1 MGVDRILLASA
12 SGDREPVLDGFVI
25 VTDETLR
32 SSARVL
38 TSQLRAEGLQI
49 DMGDTQRSVKAQ
61 FKDADK
67 RGARAA
73 IVVGS
78 EWADGDVTV
87 KDLGTATQ
95 EVIPAKE
102 IKRWLQ
108 AR

>member
-1 MGVDRILLASA
+1 
-12 SGDREPVLDGFVI
+12 
-25 VTDETLR
+25 
-32 SSARVL
+32 
-38 TSQLRAEGLQI
+38 
-49 DMGDTQRSVKAQ
+49 MGDLQRSVKAQ

-67 RGARAA
+67 RGATAA

-102 IKRWLQ
+102 IKGWLQ